1 MIITCEC
8 VCHIVFLDYCMNE
21 YGNDTDVQ
29 KHSINNKGTKLRPQ
43 LFLVFFLN
51 WSTLPII

>member
-21 YGNDTDVQ
+21 YGNDTGVQ
-29 KHSINNKGTKLRPQ
+29 NTVLTIKEQN
-43 LFLVFFLN
+43 
-51 WSTLPII
+51 